1 MFIENFG
8 IIVEIGEK
16 MGKID
21 KIKEKINLLKFWLGI
36 FVATFLAI
44 IGWGVTNYAKTESWL
59 LALSILSIILLSVLI
74 LIVSKRINKKIN
86 DLEDL

>member
-8 IIVEIGEK
+8 LMLKIGEK

-44 IGWGVTNYAKTESWL
+44 IGWGVTNYAKT
-59 LALSILSIILLSVLI
+59 
-74 LIVSKRINKKIN
+74 
-86 DLEDL
+86 